1 MNEISSFAPCDVN
14 ECFAVATFG
23 KYAPASLMECHA
35 SFKDQSQLA
44 VIVRRISTEKLL
56 FFNSCRKLQSLRK
69 ELAGL
74 DIRVRKCKSRR
85 GKAKLFLFDNYSINK

>member
-1 MNEISSFAPCDVN
+1 
-14 ECFAVATFG
+14 
-23 KYAPASLMECHA
+23 MECHA

-74 DIRVRKCKSRR
+74 DIRIKKSRR
-85 GKAKLFLFDNYSINK
+85 GKAKLFLFYYSINKQQIIEIIHQ